1 MPRSVFL
8 FKFKELICQPYII
21 SDVSYSFLGLK
32 DDLKGHIHA
41 WSDAALHRI
50 DREIRAK
57 LFQVPYKS
65 EKCTLLYIL
74 YF

>member
-1 MPRSVFL
+1 MQISVSL

-21 SDVSYSFLGLK
+21 SDVSYGFLGLK

-50 DREIRAK
+50 DGEIRAK
-57 LFQVPYKS
+57 LFQVPFKS
-65 EKCTLLYIL
+65 EKYTLLYIL